1 MGKVGADARSAR
13 PVRRTSGLLAAAS
26 AAAALLISVLLT
38 AACGKDS
45 PVKPADPAIFPN
57 LSIVSL
63 SVTSE
68 TQSSGSRMYRVTV
81 KLRESAGV
89 PANIAA
95 IDLSFSSASS
105 VVASAHVDRPISD
118 TSNICPA
125 NSMVDSRELTV
136 RDDDPSHAHATSVSA
151 TVMFGGGSSATKTV
165 SASAS
170 VPASSPPPPQ
180 VFTLTG
186 VVSDDRT
193 GAPIAA
199 ATVQTVGGANGG
211 KSSST
216 DGNGSYS
223 IPGLTGGSVTI
234 RAAANGYDTIEQ
246 VVTIAADV
254 KIDLKLRA
262 TATAPPPPPP
272 PPPPPSAPCSYTISP
287 ASNSLTWMGGTS
299 TVTITRTSGS
309 CSWEATSNVSWITF
323 TEGASGS
330 GSGTLTYFVTANGGV
345 TTSNTRFGTVTITW
359 SGGSADHTV
368 QQGGASPELCRFTI
382 AVGGSSSTTVPSA
395 GGQVSATVTWVNTGI
410 PPSVCTG
417 TASSEDSW
425 ITFVPPS
432 PAPMFGAAG
441 GTLAI
446 SVSPNPLPGFAR
458 SGTVSIRSF
467 NGSVSLTVTQQ

>member
-1 MGKVGADARSAR
+1 MGNVGALSSAQ
-13 PVRRTSGLLAAAS
+13 PVRRPSGRLPAAS
-26 AAAALLISVLLT
+26 SAAALLIGLLLT
-38 AACGKDS
+38 TACRQES
-45 PVKPADPAIFPN
+45 PVKPANPAPAIFPSV
-57 LSIVSL
+57 SIVSM

-89 PANIAA
+89 QATIAA
-95 IDLSFSSASS
+95 IDLSFASASS
-105 VVASAHVDRPISD
+105 VVASSHVDRPISD

-125 NSMVDSRELTV
+125 NSTVDSRELTV
-136 RDDDPSHAHATSVSA
+136 KDDDPSHAHATSVTA
-151 TVMFGGGSSATKTV
+151 TVVFGDGSSATKTV

-180 VFTLTG
+180 VFTLAG

-199 ATVQTVGGANGG
+199 ATVQTVGEPNGG
-211 KSSST
+211 KSSTT
-216 DGNGSYS
+216 DSNGFYS

-246 VVTIAADV
+246 AVTIAADL

-262 TATAPPPPPP
+262 TAAPPAPPPPS
-272 PPPPPSAPCSYTISP
+272 PPPSAPCAYTISP
-287 ASNSLTWMGGTS
+287 VSNSLTWMGGTF
-299 TVTITRTSGS
+299 TITITRTSGS
-309 CSWEATSNVSWITF
+309 CSWQASSNVSWITF
-323 TEGASGS
+323 TEGSSGS
-330 GSGTLTYFVTANGGV
+330 GSGTLTYFITANGGV
-345 TTSNTRFGTVTITW
+345 TSSNTRFGTVTITW
-359 SGGSADHTV
+359 SGGSADLAV

-382 AVGGSSSTTVPSA
+382 TVGGSSSVTVPSA

-441 GTLAI
+441 GTLTI
-446 SVSPNPLPGFAR
+446 SVTPNPLPGFAR

-467 NGSVSLTVTQQ
+467 SGSVSLTVTQQ